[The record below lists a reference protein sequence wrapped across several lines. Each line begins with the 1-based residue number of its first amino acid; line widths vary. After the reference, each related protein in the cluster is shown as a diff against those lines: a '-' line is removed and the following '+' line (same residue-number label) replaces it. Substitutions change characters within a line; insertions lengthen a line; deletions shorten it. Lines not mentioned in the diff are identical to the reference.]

1 MMNDYM
7 QYNGSSLYGN
17 YRTRTFSDIFESAEV
32 FTEELNSSPIGVALN
47 KYKEFSKYS
56 SLLFYI
62 LYANYGNSNIASSDE
77 DRFKYKLFTTIFQ
90 YGPTW
95 AKELTIQK
103 EIHDADIEEFMKGS
117 RQVFNTANNPSVA
130 PSTNTLD
137 ELPYINQQS
146 VNRFER
152 SKAEAYN
159 LVLSLLKKDVTA
171 EFVDRFKKLFITI
184 VEPESPLW
192 YTDYSEET

>member
-1 MMNDYM
+1 
-7 QYNGSSLYGN
+7 
-17 YRTRTFSDIFESAEV
+17 
-32 FTEELNSSPIGVALN
+32 
-47 KYKEFSKYS
+47 
-56 SLLFYI
+56 
-62 LYANYGNSNIASSDE
+62 
-77 DRFKYKLFTTIFQ
+77 
-90 YGPTW
+90 
-95 AKELTIQK
+95 
-103 EIHDADIEEFMKGS
+103 MKGS
-117 RQVFNTANNPSVA
+117 RQVFNTANNPSVT

-146 VNRFER
+146 VNRIER
-152 SKAEAYN
+152 SKADAYN